1 MPACNQ
7 LCGAICS
14 RTCDGA
20 APKEDAPGPGAL
32 AGATACM
39 EGRAKSSDWS
49 GAGVVTVSV
58 NHDAEA
64 EGASADGALQRGG
77 ILATNVAALEG
88 PPIGAI
94 GVAPISARV
103 GSVAATRSGSVATP
117 GSVPGSAAE
126 DGARIRCGC
135 INSEDCRVAADKHA
149 LV

>member
-1 MPACNQ
+1 
-7 LCGAICS
+7 
-14 RTCDGA
+14 
-20 APKEDAPGPGAL
+20 
-32 AGATACM
+32 M

-94 GVAPISARV
+94 GVALISARV

-126 DGARIRCGC
+126 DGARILRGC
-135 INSEDCRVAADKHA
+135 INSEDCRVAANKHA